1 MQSKATW
8 SHMKLSLVVFYFQE
22 SMSSAESEMSQ
33 EPSPAPPPKD
43 EDTSPKPDTKMGKSS
58 MNPGDFETKLQ
69 EDYT

>member
-1 MQSKATW
+1 
-8 SHMKLSLVVFYFQE
+8 
-22 SMSSAESEMSQ
+22 MSSAESEMSQ